1 MEFRTGKLSQNGSG
15 GVCNIT
21 ESMRPEV
28 PIGAQADC
36 IDKIVDTEG
45 GNSCVKGGKPKVYL
59 ARREL
64 ISDIMYL

>member
-1 MEFRTGKLSQNGSG
+1 MEFRIGKPCQNGSG

-21 ESMRPEV
+21 ESMRPELPV
-28 PIGAQADC
+28 DAQAEC
-36 IDKIVDTEG
+36 IDAVVG
-45 GNSCVKGGKPKVYL
+45 GERDNGCIKGGKPKVYL